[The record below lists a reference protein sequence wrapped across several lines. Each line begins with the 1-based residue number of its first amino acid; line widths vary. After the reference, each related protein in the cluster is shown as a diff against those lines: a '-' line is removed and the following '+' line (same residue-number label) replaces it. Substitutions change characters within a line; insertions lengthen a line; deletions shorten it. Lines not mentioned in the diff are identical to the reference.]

1 MYLQSGE
8 DTYFQLNLISDRFIN
23 NVTAPML
30 SACGGIYNLDTPM
43 TFALD
48 ADGIKLNYPP
58 KTLISVK
65 DYKFDKIGCFTS
77 KLKQDSSE
85 YPVFAAGITNGE
97 LVVAY
102 I

>member
-8 DTYFQLNLISDRFIN
+8 DTYFQLNLLSDRFIN
-23 NVTAPML
+23 NVTAPIL
-30 SACGGIYNLDTPM
+30 SACGGNYDLDTPM

-58 KTLISVK
+58 KTLSSVQ

-77 KLKQDSSE
+77 KLKQGSFE
-85 YPVFAAGITNGE
+85 YPVFAAGISNGE